1 MEQFIPL
8 IPIILLVPLIA
19 FWLWMYS
26 DMTNNDCLPGN
37 SNGPLTWPPSS
48 KYGWT
53 LAFIFMNVFA
63 ACFYY
68 FYEYR
73 NRC

>member
-1 MEQFIPL
+1 MNPL
-8 IPIILLVPLIA
+8 ISMLIILPLIV
-19 FWLWMYS
+19 FWFWMFWE
-26 DMTNNDCLPGN
+26 MTNNADLPGN
-37 SNGPLTWPPSS
+37 STGPLTWPPSS

-68 FYEYR
+68 LYEYR
-73 NRC
+73 K

>member
-1 MEQFIPL
+1 MGPL
-8 IPIILLVPLIA
+8 ISMLVILPFII
-19 FWLWMYS
+19 FWFWMFW
-26 DMTNNDCLPGN
+26 DMTNNDRLPSN
-37 SNGPLTWPPSS
+37 SNVPLTWPPSS

-53 LAFIFMNVFA
+53 LMFILMNVFA

-73 NRC
+73 NRY

>member
-1 MEQFIPL
+1 MDQL
-8 IPIILLVPLIA
+8 IRLFPMILLVPLII
-19 FWLWMYS
+19 FWFWMFS
-26 DMTNNDCLPGN
+26 DMTNNDRLP
-37 SNGPLTWPPSS
+37 SSSAEPLTWPPST

-68 FYEYR
+68 FIEYK
-73 NRC
+73 NRY

>member
-1 MEQFIPL
+1 MIPL
-8 IPIILLVPLIA
+8 ISMLVILPLIV
-19 FWLWMYS
+19 FWLWMFW
-26 DMTNNDCLPGN
+26 DMTNNDHLPSN
-37 SNGPLTWPPSS
+37 STELLTWPPSS

-68 FYEYR
+68 FFEYR
-73 NRC
+73 K